1 MHCGGA
7 LGLLLHTVMADNTL
21 TLPHRGYM
29 ALLNWAAAAGRVGV
43 GGSLSVDAERGSVD
57 VPQNPLA

>member
-1 MHCGGA
+1 
-7 LGLLLHTVMADNTL
+7 MADNTL

-29 ALLNWAAAAGRVGV
+29 ALWNWAAAAGRVGV